1 MTNGLKI
8 LSASAADFDPIGVSG
23 EPVFMASNQIL
34 TLIQRELGDD
44 VASVL
49 ATPLRG
55 DSQQDIHWYSP
66 LTGDPTGLDSLPPGQ
81 SGPVREKLSHRLN
94 AIAELAHKLSNSS
107 SASGLTYAQLLRAA
121 VQYPDDKN
129 VLVIGGEP
137 VVTFW
142 GFQPASTSSPVGF
155 SPAQKLVAAHTGDT
169 SAIGPKKTFWER
181 FGWWLLLL
189 LLILSALWL
198 VGLRGCSADFP
209 LVDKYSVAP
218 SQPSAVPSAPDLAAP
233 SKAPAQPS
241 SPEPVAPK
249 LTEENLKKNDLSV
262 FKGSWVLTSG
272 ATNMLTGEPITIDLM
287 FNEDGGGTASVT
299 ELSSGNQCV
308 GSARAA
314 INSGTSFKINLG
326 LLKCADG
333 GRYNAYSGAC
343 DVVAGGEIAN
353 CRMASVNNTF
363 SGEFKRK
370 N

>member
-34 TLIQRELGDD
+34 TIIQRELGDD

-49 ATPLRG
+49 ATPLRD

-81 SGPVREKLSHRLN
+81 SGPVREKLSRRLN

-209 LVDKYSVAP
+209 LVDKDSVAP